1 MCLRAKKFTKEQMV
15 TTQTLRLAARAFL
28 LCHLFVFRSGAQQP
42 ASKAGQQPYSF
53 SLTAKL
59 HSTGHSIYSGQ
70 YLNHHPNAEIN
81 LSYKYKRFGAFITKS
96 TDVADLQSSINFTTI
111 GLSQSFKVGRSLT
124 VMPYV
129 GLFLRQSHGFADD
142 ASDAWSCV
150 VVKYRLTSFFI
161 LENTILVSNL
171 IRHRSKVSLANR
183 FNVTVAIGKIKF
195 DAYAWYCHAKRSKS
209 HFISTSVAI
218 TSPDWIISPSI
229 SARLQVAVLHQMASE
244 KPEGSMRRGALVSLI
259 VPVNLSKNS
268 VTK

>member
-1 MCLRAKKFTKEQMV
+1 MI
-15 TTQTLRLAARAFL
+15 TTQTIRLVVKALL
-28 LCHLFVFRSGAQQP
+28 LCHLFVFPSGAQQP
-42 ASKAGQQPYSF
+42 ASKADHQPYSF

-81 LSYKYKRFGAFITKS
+81 MSYKYKRFGASITKS
-96 TDVADLQSSINFTTI
+96 VDVADRHSSINFTTI
-111 GLSQSFKVGRSLT
+111 GVSESFKLTKTLT

-142 ASDAWSCV
+142 ASDVWACF
-150 VVKYRLTSFFI
+150 VVKYRITGFFTI
-161 LENTILVSNL
+161 ENTFLVSNL

-183 FNVTVAIGKIKF
+183 FNATIAIGKIKL
-195 DAYAWYCHAKRSKS
+195 DAYAWYCRSMNSKS

-218 TSPDWIISPSI
+218 TSPDWVISPSI
-229 SARLQVAVLHQMASE
+229 SASLQVAMLQQIASE

-259 VPVNLSKNS
+259 IPVKFI
-268 VTK
+268 KE